1 MAFLQTWQG
10 QWAEAVAER
19 ECLRVT
25 STELYLGVGFLAIL
39 AIGSI
44 GQVMV
49 LSCRSPP
56 PVVVAQPAQLA
67 PRSSGGQ
74 AGLRRPEGLG
84 RSVEAHPLRTRRI
97 RHEAGGTAV

>member
-1 MAFLQTWQG
+1 MAFLQAWQS
-10 QWAEAVAER
+10 QWAESLAER
-19 ECLRVT
+19 ECLRLT

-56 PVVVAQPAQLA
+56 PVVVAQPA
-67 PRSSGGQ
+67 PRASGGQ
-74 AGLRRPEGLG
+74 VGLRRPEGLG
-84 RSVEAHPLRTRRI
+84 RSVEAHPLRTRRV